1 MLTLEQVDAFNA
13 FKRQISRENVA
24 KDFNRFQQLAL
35 IGSDAARAWQQ
46 IAFLH
51 QCVELEGNARWW
63 HYLNLLGIECDHKAF
78 QSERRDLT
86 YIRRLVPALIDK
98 SNFDFYTVLEF
109 TRHYQIDDN
118 YPSLAYVEALLLRK
132 GGSSDDLEY
141 QDKIVGVLED
151 IHEQHLV
158 SLLLKSIPKISGV
171 DYNRLAFIFRLLLE
185 NTKYPDT
192 DEVERRVEVL
202 HILRAHAAIQARKG
216 AAAKDSNLLEDAR
229 SSDLQSTSQVSFHDL
244 IAKPRDL
251 LSRLLNKDNF
261 ATLFELA
268 GPLRL
273 QTDELQMLLLKNMVQ
288 TYLRPTSSETRS
300 KTEDS
305 GSIPPF
311 EVFHDILSRL
321 TDTENKVTAG
331 EWLAENFPFGEE
343 KMKALEFA
351 LASVRSDS
359 GNGGDGDGAD
369 GQTFTG
375 AEALTRLETK
385 ILRVKVELILREELF
400 ESKGLDSTDGDE
412 EKNDLLRLISQPTEL
427 FCELYRRYALASC
440 EGSCENLHEVAGRI
454 ADLLQISA
462 SKLRRELVNEW
473 LVKDAVIRVNA
484 SPPAESI
491 FEPLEDEKMQRRD
504 EEYIKRLT
512 FVAVKCVQ
520 ASSSSGE
527 ELFEFLIRFA
537 KDVKPRAGV
546 TFRAKLRALRVV
558 LQLSQLFQSL
568 VVNVLLSKYQI
579 TSIEPF
585 IKDLVNYTRHCSH
598 MVAFEEHRV
607 PYDIAFL
614 LKADKDALARSM
626 LRQYSVHNAWV
637 LRCVSR
643 LMLDF
648 NVQSTDLWEAVL
660 SSMLKLKM
668 VRSLSRI
675 LEPLSKASFVRGLEN
690 GSQLWEYVLVEPLL
704 KLKSG
709 QPQWM
714 QFEPSSERRS
724 EFNLVSQPTSD
735 DRQKSSKST
744 GLQQLKFGGVS
755 IQRVCAELEHM
766 VTLLQKC
773 PFLDQIDVTAFVI
786 HLRDLTEIAE
796 KNTNGETILKSLDF
810 YGFAMRCAMVIPK
823 PQTRFEALLRIIQA
837 GAYMAVLREISD
849 TSCLF
854 LNGEE
859 NDHLGMENEDNEF
872 AEQLRLMQGAFA
884 EATKRD
890 GYANLLNTPFEPGF
904 IEFLAAT
911 GNIDR
916 LLAIL

>member
-78 QSERRDLT
+78 QSERRDLA

-98 SNFDFYTVLEF
+98 SNYDFYTVLEF

-118 YPSLAYVEALLLRK
+118 YPSLAYVEALLLKK
-132 GGSSDDLEY
+132 GDSTDDLEY

-158 SLLLKSIPKISGV
+158 SLLLTCIPTISGV
-171 DYNRLAFIFRLLLE
+171 DYNRLMFVFRLLLE
-185 NTKYPDT
+185 NTKYPDR

-202 HILRAHAAIQARKG
+202 HILRAHAATQARK
-216 AAAKDSNLLEDAR
+216 AAANDGTELDVMK
-229 SSDLQSTSQVSFHDL
+229 SSSLRLSSQVSFHDL
-244 IAKPRDL
+244 IAKPRDV
-251 LSRLLNKDNF
+251 LSQLLNKDNF
-261 ATLFELA
+261 GTLFELA

-273 QTDELQMLLLKNMVQ
+273 QTDELQMLLLKSMVQ
-288 TYLRPTSSETRS
+288 TYLRPPLSETKS
-300 KTEDS
+300 KPEDS
-305 GSIPPF
+305 DPIPPF
-311 EVFHDILSRL
+311 EVFHEILSRL

-351 LASVRSDS
+351 LTSARSDES
-359 GNGGDGDGAD
+359 EKHDEETA

-375 AEALTRLETK
+375 AEALLRLETK
-385 ILRVKVELILREELF
+385 ILRLKVELVLREELL
-400 ESKGLDSTDGDE
+400 ERKGLESTDGDE
-412 EKNDLLRLISQPTEL
+412 QSSELLQLISQPAEL
-427 FCELYRRYALASC
+427 FNELYRRYSLTSC
-440 EGSCENLHEVAGRI
+440 EGNCENLHEVADRI
-454 ADLLQISA
+454 ADLLQIPA
-462 SKLRRELVNEW
+462 NKLRRELVNEW
-473 LVKDAVIRVNA
+473 LVKDAVLRVNA

-491 FEPLEDEKMQRRD
+491 FEPLDDEKMQRKD
-504 EEYIKRLT
+504 EDYITRLT
-512 FVAVKCVQ
+512 FVALKCVQ

-558 LQLSQLFQSL
+558 LRLSQLYQPMVASL
-568 VVNVLLSKYQI
+568 LLSKYQL
-579 TSIEPF
+579 SSSESF
-585 IKDLVNYTRHCSH
+585 FKDLVNYARHCSH
-598 MVAFEEHRV
+598 MVTFEEHRV

-614 LKADKDALARSM
+614 LKTDKGALARSM
-626 LRQYSVHNAWV
+626 LRQYSVHSSWV
-637 LRCVSR
+637 LRCVSY

-648 NVQSTDLWEAVL
+648 NVQTADLWEAVL

-675 LEPLSKASFVRGLEN
+675 MEPLSKAPFIRELDN
-690 GSQLWEYVLVEPLL
+690 GSEIWEYVLLQPLL
-704 KLKSG
+704 ELKSG
-709 QPQWM
+709 QSQWV
-714 QFEPSSERRS
+714 QFEAGGERRS
-724 EFNLVSQPTSD
+724 AIYPRQSANVDRHECSSTANLH
-735 DRQKSSKST
+735 R
-744 GLQQLKFGGVS
+744 LKFGGVS
-755 IQRVCAELEHM
+755 IQNVRVELEHM

-786 HLRDLTEIAE
+786 HLRDLTESAE
-796 KNTNGETILKSLDF
+796 KDSNSGAILKSLDF
-810 YGFAMRCAMVIPK
+810 YSFAVRCAMVIPK
-823 PQTRFEALLRIIQA
+823 PLTRFEALLRIIQA
-837 GAYMAVLREISD
+837 GAYMSVLRELSD
-849 TSCLF
+849 TSCL

-859 NDHLGMENEDNEF
+859 SEQLDTENDDNEF
-872 AEQLRLMQGAFA
+872 AEQLRLMQSAFA
-884 EATKRD
+884 EAIKRNGHKD
-890 GYANLLNTPFEPGF
+890 LLNTPFEPAF

-911 GNIDR
+911 GQIDR